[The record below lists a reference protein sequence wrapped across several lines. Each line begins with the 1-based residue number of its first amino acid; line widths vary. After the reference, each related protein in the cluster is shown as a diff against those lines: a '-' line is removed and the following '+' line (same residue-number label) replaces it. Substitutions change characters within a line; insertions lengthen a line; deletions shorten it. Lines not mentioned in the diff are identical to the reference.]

1 MKNTDKSSFWTVA
14 LFAFVGLFIGLI
26 LSATSSCTSATNCNR
41 QETTQVKNQ
50 QQELPEYTD
59 RFVRVEIDRRNSVD
73 VVYDK
78 HTRVM
83 YAISAGYYNRGS
95 LTMLCDSTGKPL
107 LWRGNE

>member
-1 MKNTDKSSFWTVA
+1 MA
-14 LFAFVGLFIGLI
+14 LFAFVGLLIGLI
-26 LSATSSCTSATNCNR
+26 FSATLSCTSATNCN
-41 QETTQVKNQ
+41 QQKTTQVKNQ

-59 RFVRVEIDRRNSVD
+59 RFVRVEIGRRNLVN

-83 YAISAGYYNRGS
+83 YAISAGNHNIGS
-95 LTMLCDSTGKPL
+95 MTMLCDSTGKPL

>member
-1 MKNTDKSSFWTVA
+1 MKNTAKSSFWIVA
-14 LFAFVGLFIGLI
+14 LFVFVGLFIGLI
-26 LSATSSCTSATNCNR
+26 LSATSSCTSATNCNQ

-59 RFVRVEIDRRNSVD
+59 RFVRVEIGRRNMVN

-83 YAISAGYYNRGS
+83 YAISAGNHNIGS
-95 LTMLCDSTGKPL
+95 MTMLCDSTGKPL
-107 LWRGNE
+107 LWRGDE